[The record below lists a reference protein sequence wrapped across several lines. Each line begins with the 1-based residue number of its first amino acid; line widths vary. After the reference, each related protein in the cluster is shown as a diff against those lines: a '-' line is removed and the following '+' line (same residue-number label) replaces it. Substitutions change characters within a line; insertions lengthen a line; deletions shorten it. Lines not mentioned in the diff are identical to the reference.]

1 MDFSNLAPGSVSAFS
16 SCAESS
22 NSRLDTALTEFTNFG
37 STGTI
42 AESASSNDSG
52 IQTGSSPVP
61 SGSIPSTAG
70 CYYGTSRQLQHLDGN
85 QEDHTAL
92 VSHATQVQDQVLSQ
106 RHPSVSTG
114 MPQLPTPGQDSR
126 QSVQPGCKCMKGV
139 LYLVNDLETS
149 MSTDSLVDD
158 MSASD
163 DSPPIRK
170 AIGLDSALGNHRD
183 ALRYGESI
191 RQCPIC
197 ASSIENSMSLH
208 LLVNRLIALCAH
220 MVVAYRSLAQ
230 ANDNDPTG
238 ARNGPESPLSI
249 TVGEY
254 EVESTVESH
263 AVLRQLLAFQLRSLH
278 TFAASL
284 ENSENRVNVAA
295 FRAAKNKAAKLWL
308 GLQQNSTLLPL

>member
-1 MDFSNLAPGSVSAFS
+1 MGFSDLAPSFVSIFS
-16 SCAESS
+16 SCAESL
-22 NSRLDTALTEFTNFG
+22 NSRLDSALPEFTNFR
-37 STGTI
+37 TTV
-42 AESASSNDSG
+42 AKSASSNDSG

-61 SGSIPSTAG
+61 LDLIPSTAG
-70 CYYGTSRQLQHLDGN
+70 HYYGTARQLQHLDGN

-114 MPQLPTPGQDSR
+114 MQQPPTPRQDSQ
-126 QSVQPGCKCMKGV
+126 QSVQPGCKCMKGI
-139 LYLVNDLETS
+139 LYLVNNLE
-149 MSTDSLVDD
+149 MSISTNSLVDD

-163 DSPPIRK
+163 GCPLICK
-170 AIGLDSALGNHRD
+170 AIGLNSALRNHRD
-183 ALRYGESI
+183 ALRYGECI

-197 ASSIENSMSLH
+197 APGIENSMSLH

-220 MVVAYRSLAQ
+220 MVLAYRSLAQ
-230 ANDNDPTG
+230 ANESDAG
-238 ARNGPESPLSI
+238 ARNGPESLFSI

-254 EVESTVESH
+254 EVESALESH

-278 TFAASL
+278 TFVTSL
-284 ENSENRVNVAA
+284 EDSENRVNGAA

-308 GLQQNSTLLPL
+308 DLQQDSTLLPL